1 MVAAL
6 DSSSLTAVEMCT
18 SWELAG
24 DDGTFTESSAGGSVL
39 VIDTTFCTG
48 RNVGLVVVVV
58 VAAAGTIADGSSF
71 HWTSSCG
78 PRSVGSEVICGLD
91 VGTSDDAASMKR
103 DGCGVG

>member
-6 DSSSLTAVEMCT
+6 DSSSLTAVVMCT
-18 SWELAG
+18 SWGLAG

-48 RNVGLVVVVV
+48 RNVGLVVVV
-58 VAAAGTIADGSSF
+58 AAAGTTADGSSF
-71 HWTSSCG
+71 NWTNSCG
-78 PRSVGSEVICGLD
+78 PRSVGNEVIHGLD
-91 VGTSDDAASMKR
+91 DGASDVVASMKR

>member
-6 DSSSLTAVEMCT
+6 DSSSLTAVVMCT
-18 SWELAG
+18 SWGLAG
-24 DDGTFTESSAGGSVL
+24 DDGTFTESSAGGTVL

-48 RNVGLVVVVV
+48 RNVGLVVV
-58 VAAAGTIADGSSF
+58 AGTTADGSSF

-91 VGTSDDAASMKR
+91 NGASDDAASMKR